1 MRQIDFLS
9 DLLRSD
15 SIYIGNNITVN
26 NLELI
31 SAFLGKPGNP
41 ERGGLSLAEFSR
53 RQALHHAAEVRAMCD
68 VSDFIEKAKTIYG
81 YEHFINDAGGSVCEL
96 EDSNAI
102 KLLAEKTLILYI
114 EANDI
119 LEALLKERRHTHPK
133 PLYYCKDFFQAQLV
147 YYLQEKK
154 LERLQRNGSR

>member
-1 MRQIDFLS
+1 
-9 DLLRSD
+9 
-15 SIYIGNNITVN
+15 
-26 NLELI
+26 
-31 SAFLGKPGNP
+31 
-41 ERGGLSLAEFSR
+41 
-53 RQALHHAAEVRAMCD
+53 MCD

-119 LEALLKERRHTHPK
+119 LEALLKERLPHP
-133 PLYYCKDFFQAQLV
+133 L
-147 YYLQEKK
+147 
-154 LERLQRNGSR
+154 